1 MLFTHGGSLIDGTA
15 PAQTPACMHG
25 VCSSR
30 VRPPFKCGKSTRQV
44 TTELR
49 TLHGASH
56 PHVVKYHQAFFD
68 NGAIT
73 IVMEHMDG
81 GSLADV
87 LKLHNGLK
95 EPYIA
100 ELARQ
105 VRLLRW
111 SRSRRLGLLKQTA
124 FALRRPGV
132 MNLTVSILCADTMAA
147 IIFTFFVFLLSF
159 PQLDF
164 MRCPLF
170 PLCRSCLDSCIS
182 IRTCASSI
190 ETSNPATCSST
201 AGASSRYP
209 VSYTHLT
216 LPTSDLV

>member
-1 MLFTHGGSLIDGTA
+1 M
-15 PAQTPACMHG
+15 
-25 VCSSR
+25 
-30 VRPPFKCGKSTRQV
+30 QV

-105 VRLLRW
+105 V
-111 SRSRRLGLLKQTA
+111 SRASNCLAFMYDFRKCKHRTA
-124 FALRRPGV
+124 YGYV
-132 MNLTVSILCADTMAA
+132 DCAT
-147 IIFTFFVFLLSF
+147 
-159 PQLDF
+159 
-164 MRCPLF
+164 
-170 PLCRSCLDSCIS
+170 
-182 IRTCASSI
+182 
-190 ETSNPATCSST
+190 
-201 AGASSRYP
+201 
-209 VSYTHLT
+209 
-216 LPTSDLV
+216 

>member
-1 MLFTHGGSLIDGTA
+1 MHSRLQVRNRLTGEVLVLKVIQFDVSSDVIRKQVSQWDGRGPGVVHAWVRLIDGTA

-30 VRPPFKCGKSTRQV
+30 VRPFKCGKYTRQV

-132 MNLTVSILCADTMAA
+132 MN
-147 IIFTFFVFLLSF
+147 
-159 PQLDF
+159 
-164 MRCPLF
+164 
-170 PLCRSCLDSCIS
+170 
-182 IRTCASSI
+182 
-190 ETSNPATCSST
+190 
-201 AGASSRYP
+201 
-209 VSYTHLT
+209 
-216 LPTSDLV
+216 